1 MPRADIHLLALM
13 RQNLARLGLTNTRK
27 AHEASL
33 VERVAAVIR
42 LRIADGEPS
51 LDDMAEAL
59 NMPSRTLQ
67 RRLRTYGYTYQ
78 EILLAVRREVA
89 LDYLCNPDVQ
99 ISELAL
105 LLGYSE
111 ISAFSRAFHRWFDTS
126 PSEWRRGYL
135 KAQGISQ
142 E

>member
-1 MPRADIHLLALM
+1 
-13 RQNLARLGLTNTRK
+13 
-27 AHEASL
+27 
-33 VERVAAVIR
+33 
-42 LRIADGEPS
+42 
-51 LDDMAEAL
+51 MA
-59 NMPSRTLQ
+59 P
-67 RRLRTYGYTYQ
+67 
-78 EILLAVRREVA
+78 
-89 LDYLCNPDVQ
+89 DYLCNPDVQ

-135 KAQGISQ
+135 KAQGISR